1 MIQVRNVNTNDLY
14 TISEATLAYY
24 KVVLYDKGEVDGGEY
39 EIYSVEFVFNSER
52 SLKFVVDAGL
62 YESKE
67 ALELQLL
74 ECTRSFGGQILVSGV
89 LG

>member
-14 TISEATLAYY
+14 AINEATLAYY
-24 KVVLYDKGEVDGGEY
+24 EVGVYDREDEVETLY
-39 EIYSVEFVFNSER
+39 VEFFFNGR
-52 SLKFVVDAGL
+52 RRLKFQVDAGL

-74 ECTRSFGGQILVSGV
+74 ECTRSFGGQILVGGV
-89 LG
+89 L